1 MSAPSTNIERESRRH
16 APSLIGIALAMLIG
30 GVMGATITFTALGGN
45 PEDAVNRTV
54 MNQTSSTYSN

>member
-30 GVMGATITFTALGGN
+30 GVMGATITYTALGDS
-45 PEDAVNRTV
+45 PEGAVTQT
-54 MNQTSSTYSN
+54 MTSSTYSN